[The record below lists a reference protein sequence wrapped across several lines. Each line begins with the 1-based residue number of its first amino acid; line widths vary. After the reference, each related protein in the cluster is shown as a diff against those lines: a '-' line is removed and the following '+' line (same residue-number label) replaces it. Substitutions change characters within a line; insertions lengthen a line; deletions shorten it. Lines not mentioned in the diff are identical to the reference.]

1 MRRGAPVIPAPRG
14 QGHLRM
20 AVLGLLLA
28 PVLGLS
34 AASCRSAD
42 PQADLRDRV
51 EQYLAMKQ
59 KREWTG
65 VYEGMLD
72 PEVRKSLKLE
82 DFLRPRAQ
90 AMDFVGFE
98 VLEVSPADGQVRV
111 KVDAMVPV
119 LRPGNQAPLMV
130 RKQTEEQQR
139 WVQRD
144 GRWYVHLEG

>member
-1 MRRGAPVIPAPRG
+1 MPAPRG
-14 QGHLRM
+14 PRGGSLRM
-20 AVLGLLLA
+20 AALGLLLVPA
-28 PVLGLS
+28 MGLQ
-34 AASCRSAD
+34 AVACRSAD
-42 PQADLRDRV
+42 PQVDLRERV
-51 EQYLAMKQ
+51 GQYLAMKQ

-65 VYEGMLD
+65 IYEGMLD

-90 AMDFVGFE
+90 AMDFVGFD
-98 VLEVSPADGQVRV
+98 VLEVSPADGRVKV

-119 LRPGNQAPLMV
+119 LQPGNQAPLMV
-130 RKQTEEQQR
+130 RKQTEEEQR